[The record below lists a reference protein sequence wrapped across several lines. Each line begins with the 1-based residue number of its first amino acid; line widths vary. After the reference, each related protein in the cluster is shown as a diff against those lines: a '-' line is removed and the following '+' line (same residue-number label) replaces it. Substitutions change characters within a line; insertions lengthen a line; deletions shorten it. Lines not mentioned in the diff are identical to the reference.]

1 MSLHFLLYPNFTP
14 ALPWGAGGVSSPRFH
29 MTPFLRKIL
38 GMNWVLVLVM
48 YGLLAFG
55 VFMIESAAR
64 HLPVSKDVLHQYGS
78 AGMYYAAMQKRWI
91 LIGSVAFFG
100 AAFVDY
106 RWIRWLGIPF
116 YIVSMAALA
125 MAMKQ
130 DDSVH
135 RLTMGPLSFQ
145 PAQLGISSG
154 ILLIAWL
161 VHGLPKVHRWFGS
174 PLMRIGIIGVLSA
187 VPFLMVMKMGDMGSA
202 LVWIPVAIVA
212 LLVGGAPFR
221 YLSFMS
227 LIGAGMIPL
236 LYFVAL
242 PLVSKRGPERID
254 TWLRMMRGQ
263 EVDISNEGYAPHNIS
278 MAVGKAG
285 WKGVGW
291 NASAEQGSLHAK
303 AFIPKDTAHNDYI
316 FAVIA
321 EELGFR
327 GSLLLLTA
335 FALLLIQCLFI
346 AFYSRDMCGRLLV
359 CLVVAL
365 FFAHV
370 FESIG
375 MCVLLMPITGI
386 PLPLISYSGTFVVI
400 CMLLLGL
407 VQSVWI
413 HRNVK
418 PEMQVKPATD

>member
-1 MSLHFLLYPNFTP
+1 
-14 ALPWGAGGVSSPRFH
+14 

-38 GMNWVLVLVM
+38 GMNWVLVFVM
-48 YGLLAFG
+48 YGLLIFG

-64 HLPVSKDVLHQYGS
+64 HLPVSKEVLNQFGS
-78 AGMYYAAMQKRWI
+78 AGVYYAWMQKRWI
-91 LIGSVAFFG
+91 LLGSVAYFA

-116 YIVSMAALA
+116 YLVSMGLMV
-125 MAMKQ
+125 MAMQQ
-130 DDSVH
+130 DDPVH
-135 RLTMGPLSFQ
+135 RLELAGMRFQ

-161 VHGLPKVHRWFGS
+161 IQDLPKLHRWLGAPF
-174 PLMRIGIIGVLSA
+174 LRIGIIGVISA
-187 VPFLMVMKMGDMGSA
+187 LPFLIVMKMGDMGSA
-202 LVWIPVAIVA
+202 LVWIPVSIVA
-212 LLVGGAPFR
+212 LLIGGAPFR
-221 YLSFMS
+221 YLSLMT
-227 LIGAGMIPL
+227 LIAAGMIPL

-242 PLVSKRGPERID
+242 PLVSERGPQRID

-263 EVDISNEGYAPHNIS
+263 EVDTNKEGYAPFYIS
-278 MAVGKAG
+278 IAVGKAD

-291 NASAEQGSLHAK
+291 KATAEQGSLHAK
-303 AFIPKDTAHNDYI
+303 GFIPRDTAHNDYI

-335 FALLLIQCLFI
+335 FALLLIQALFI
-346 AFYSRDMCGRLLV
+346 AFYSRDVSGRLLV
-359 CLVVAL
+359 SLVVAL

-375 MCVLLMPITGI
+375 MCVLIMPITGI
-386 PLPLISYSGTFVVI
+386 PLPLVSYSGTFVVI

-418 PEMQVKPATD
+418 PVLQLKPAEA

>member
-1 MSLHFLLYPNFTP
+1 
-14 ALPWGAGGVSSPRFH
+14 

-48 YGLLAFG
+48 YGLLIFG

-64 HLPVSKDVLHQYGS
+64 HLTVSKELIDRFGTVG
-78 AGMYYAAMQKRWI
+78 AYYAHSQKMWI
-91 LIGSVAFFG
+91 LIGSVAYFLV
-100 AAFVDY
+100 AFIDY

-116 YIVSMAALA
+116 YLASMALMV
-125 MAMKQ
+125 MAMIQ

-135 RLTMGPLSFQ
+135 RLKFGGFSFQ

-161 VHGLPKVHRWFGS
+161 MQDLPKLHRWFGA
-174 PLMRIGIIGVLSA
+174 PFVRIGIIGVLAA
-187 VPFLMVMKMGDMGSA
+187 VPFLVVMKMGDMGSA
-202 LVWIPVAIVA
+202 LVWIPVSIVA
-212 LLVGGAPFR
+212 LLIGGIPFR
-221 YLSFMS
+221 YLSFMF
-227 LIGAGMIPL
+227 LVGVGCIPL

-254 TWLRMMRGQ
+254 IWLRMMQ
-263 EVDISNEGYAPHNIS
+263 EKEVDIAGAAYAPHNVS

-291 NASAEQGSLHAK
+291 NATAEHGSLHDK
-303 AFIPKDTAHNDYI
+303 GFIPRDTAHNDYI

-335 FALLLIQCLFI
+335 FALLLIQALFI
-346 AFYSRDMCGRLLV
+346 AFYSRDVSGRLLV
-359 CLVVAL
+359 CLIVAL
-365 FFAHV
+365 FFAHI

-375 MCVLLMPITGI
+375 MCVLIMPITGI

-400 CMLLLGL
+400 CMFMLGL

-413 HRNVK
+413 HRNYK
-418 PEMQVKPATD
+418 PELQIKPSEG